1 MIIKSRTI
9 LRILILLI
17 LGIIFSGQKP
27 IQNLFGGFAK
37 KPEYVPG
44 EIIVKF
50 KTGTSISSL
59 VFQKGGKLL
68 SNLGH
73 SQVTHI
79 KLQSGESVES
89 AVQTYAN
96 DPNVEFAEP
105 NYIYRTQSPNDTS
118 YGNLWGL
125 KNTGQTIAA
134 GSTVNPEFYTDTN
147 GNPTANPGTSG
158 KDISAESA
166 WTLQTDCSSAIV
178 AVVDSGINY
187 NHQDLTNE
195 MWSPSGTCFDE
206 NGGTTTTGG
215 SCPNHGWNYAG
226 TRTANDPMDYTGH
239 GTHVAGTIGAQGNN
253 GIGTTGVCQTSKLMA
268 VRVMDETGSGSTTNI
283 IKGIN
288 FAVNNGAKV
297 INMSLG
303 GPGYSSSFYTAIQN
317 ALNHDVVVVVAAG
330 NSGLDHASGSNASY
344 PCDFNL
350 SNLVCVAAL
359 DQNFSISNFSDFN
372 TSASGSTVAVGAPGT
387 NIMSTWPGNMSVF
400 SQSTPSQDFST
411 WTITGTDWRVKN
423 CTIGG
428 KTFTNLLMF
437 TSSIDTVN
445 ACDFWSSASYYRQAS
460 SGNNIYKTFSI
471 PFTVAA
477 ATLAIDYYE
486 GLLNTDNF
494 NVYAGTNSGS
504 FPTSLVISKV
514 GIGGIDYKSPTY
526 NLSSICNSTTCTVG
540 LNFTSPGS
548 GVIGVGAGIGVDYY
562 SLTVL
567 GNDTTHYGII
577 NGTSMASP
585 HVAGIA
591 ALVRAYN
598 PNYTYSDTVNA
609 ILYGGVTNSS
619 LQGKTKT
626 GNAANAYGS
635 LKYINAPSG
644 ITATV
649 Q

>member
-1 MIIKSRTI
+1 MKIESRSI

-17 LGIIFSGQKP
+17 LGILFSGQKP
-27 IQNLFGGFAK
+27 IPNPFGGLVK
-37 KPEYVPG
+37 KQSYVPG

-50 KTGTSISSL
+50 KTGASISSL

-73 SQVTHI
+73 SQITHI
-79 KLQSGESVES
+79 KLRSGESVET
-89 AVQTYAN
+89 AVQTYSN
-96 DPNVEFAEP
+96 DPNIEFAEP

-118 YGNLWGL
+118 YGSLWGL

-134 GSTVNPEFYTDTN
+134 GSAVNPEFYTDTN

-158 KDISAESA
+158 KDISVESA
-166 WTLQTDCSSAIV
+166 WTLQTDCSSVIV

-195 MWSPSGTCFDE
+195 MWSPSGSCLDE
-206 NGGTTTTGG
+206 NGGTIIG

-226 TRTANDPMDYTGH
+226 TRAANDPMDYTGH

-253 GIGTTGVCQTSKLMA
+253 GVGTTGVCQTSKLMA
-268 VRVMDETGSGSTTNI
+268 VRVLDETGSGTTANI
-283 IKGIN
+283 VKGIN
-288 FAVNNGAKV
+288 FAINNGAKV

-303 GPGYSSSFYTAIQN
+303 GPGYSSSFYSAIQN
-317 ALNHDVVVVVAAG
+317 ALNHDAVVVVAAG
-330 NSGLDHASGSNASY
+330 NSGLDHANSSNASY
-344 PCDFNL
+344 PCDYNL

-359 DQNFSISNFSDFN
+359 DQNFNIANFSDFN
-372 TSASGSTVAVGAPGT
+372 TASGSTVAIGAPGT

-411 WTITGTDWRVKN
+411 WTTTGTDWRVKN
-423 CTIGG
+423 CTLGG

-437 TSSIDTVN
+437 TSSVNTVD
-445 ACDFWSSASYYRQAS
+445 ACSFWSSAAYYRQAS
-460 SGNNIYKTFSI
+460 SGNNIYKTFTL
-471 PFTVAA
+471 PFTPVA

-486 GLLNTDNF
+486 VLLNTDSF
-494 NVYAGTNSGS
+494 KIYAGTNSGS
-504 FPTSLVISKV
+504 FPSSLVVSK
-514 GIGGIDYKSPTY
+514 GGTNTMDYESPTY
-526 NLSSICNSTTCTVG
+526 NISSICNSTTCTIG
-540 LNFTSPGS
+540 LNFISAGS
-548 GVIGVGAGIGVDYY
+548 SVIGPGGGIGVDYY
-562 SLTVL
+562 SLTAL
-567 GNDTTHYGII
+567 GNDTTHYSII

-585 HVAGIA
+585 HVTGVA
-591 ALVRAYN
+591 ALIRAYN

-609 ILYGGVTNSS
+609 ILYGGISNGS

-626 GNAANAYGS
+626 GNAVNAYGA
-635 LKYINAPSG
+635 LKYINAPTG
-644 ITATV
+644 ITVTV